1 MKPRRSLG
9 IVILLIVLPQLI
21 LIGELICM
29 KLAQGF
35 YKNVLMKYWYVIV
48 LILRLH
54 VDNMVTARVS
64 RRNAC
69 CAVLFSYC
77 LFILANYSVFVAKFT

>member
-9 IVILLIVLPQLI
+9 IVILLIVLPQLV

-35 YKNVLMKYWYVIV
+35 YKNTNEVVICNST
-48 LILRLH
+48 
-54 VDNMVTARVS
+54 DFAF
-64 RRNAC
+64 AC
-69 CAVLFSYC
+69 R
-77 LFILANYSVFVAKFT
+77 